1 MLPVNRIDLHCT
13 ARMEGAQASEES
25 RVLVIYTGGTIG
37 MLVGSRGLVTEP
49 YFLTQTL
56 RSQNRFH
63 DPLQDSLYS
72 HSDSIE
78 GFRQW
83 TSGRGS
89 PIDKSLHQSV
99 MLPVRSCRPI
109 GLSNTLG
116 ISTDPAIT
124 VESEPSS
131 SSTQISEGVHEAL
144 LPTLVTPRLA
154 GPSGKR
160 IRYAVLEV
168 SFYHS
173 PHSLHSFVS
182 TVLTDFG
189 SGIPFLI
196 VPTSRQK
203 VGLDMVRLLATALK

>member
-1 MLPVNRIDLHCT
+1 M
-13 ARMEGAQASEES
+13 
-25 RVLVIYTGGTIG
+25 LVIYTGGTIG

-72 HSDSIE
+72 HSGSIE

-83 TSGRGS
+83 TSGRSS
-89 PIDKSLHQSV
+89 PIDKSSPAQQSV

-116 ISTDPAIT
+116 LPTEPAIT
-124 VESEPSS
+124 VDAEPSNHA
-131 SSTQISEGVHEAL
+131 STQISDGVHEAM

-168 SFYHS
+168 SA
-173 PHSLHSFVS
+173 LHRFSD
-182 TVLTDFG
+182 TC
-189 SGIPFLI
+189 P
-196 VPTSRQK
+196 R
-203 VGLDMVRLLATALK
+203 R

>member
-1 MLPVNRIDLHCT
+1 
-13 ARMEGAQASEES
+13 MEGAQASGES

-56 RSQNRFH
+56 KSQNRFH

-83 TSGRGS
+83 TSGRNT
-89 PIDKSLHQSV
+89 PLDKSSSLHHSV

-116 ISTDPAIT
+116 MPTDPAIT
-124 VESEPSS
+124 VDTEASS
-131 SSTQISEGVHEAL
+131 YASTQISEGVHEAL

-168 SFYHS
+168 HW
-173 PHSLHSFVS
+173 
-182 TVLTDFG
+182 
-189 SGIPFLI
+189 FLEF
-196 VPTSRQK
+196 
-203 VGLDMVRLLATALK
+203 RLRI